1 MAFFLPMNVICLN
14 ATTINKLYFAIS
26 AYQKNNPFIN
36 SIIFEIRIDLM
47 ARIEYLELSKLI
59 CKYRN
64 NILIT
69 IKSNDLILVNKIAK
83 FKPKFM
89 DIDLDFLTDDIL
101 DIIRV
106 NSEVEFILSYHNFS
120 AVPKDFR
127 NIIKKMTRFKCFT
140 M

>member
-1 MAFFLPMNVICLN
+1 MKKKTFLSSVN
-14 ATTINKLYFAIS
+14 S

-83 FKPKFM
+83 FKPKFI

-120 AVPKDFR
+120 AVPKFFAS
-127 NIIKKMTRFKCFT
+127 IESLIS
-140 M
+140 